1 MLHLKWNSGRKGRT
15 CQGSPFG
22 PFFHLRCDIRFFLAL
37 LYTMGT
43 ALLLLRRRGPSHSS
57 MADISA
63 LILCASSS
71 TTALLAAQVTSAS
84 SSASSSISIDSDC
97 IDRFPH
103 DGEKFTER
111 FPHDGEK
118 FTERLEG
125 LARRREEKTLYGET
139 AEETGSAEK
148 ARAAA
153 AATKATKASEQEFVI
168 ELEEGE
174 LVGE

>member
-1 MLHLKWNSGRKGRT
+1 MDHFSRDKRDPYIRNWVYYNKLHFEPT
-15 CQGSPFG
+15 
-22 PFFHLRCDIRFFLAL
+22 
-37 LYTMGT
+37 
-43 ALLLLRRRGPSHSS
+43 
-57 MADISA
+57 
-63 LILCASSS
+63 
-71 TTALLAAQVTSAS
+71 
-84 SSASSSISIDSDC
+84 
-97 IDRFPH
+97 
-103 DGEKFTER
+103 
-111 FPHDGEK
+111 
-118 FTERLEG
+118 LEG